1 MSAGEPR
8 PRRPGRRLRDD
19 ERQLWKVVTTS
30 IAPLRTR
37 RKADADL
44 DEAPAAPAPPK
55 PKPKSASKPA
65 PKPVFKPALNARSI
79 GSAAAPAKPVS
90 PPEAAPLGRR
100 AKRRLSRGTDAI
112 DARLDLH
119 GRTQAEAHDALL
131 GFLHWA
137 QARGDRVVLVITGK
151 GRGEFDGERGVLKR
165 QVPMWL
171 RLPEF
176 RACVVGFESAGT
188 GHGGEGALY
197 VRLRK
202 ARRE

>member
-1 MSAGEPR
+1 MTAGEPR
-8 PRRPGRRLRDD
+8 PRRSGRRLRDD

-30 IAPLRTR
+30 IAPLSKR

-44 DEAPAAPAPPK
+44 DEPPVAPALKAKSSK
-55 PKPKSASKPA
+55 PKPAVKPA
-65 PKPVFKPALNARSI
+65 FKPALNARLI
-79 GSAAAPAKPVS
+79 GSAAVPAKPAS

-119 GRTQAEAHDALL
+119 GRTQAEAHDVLL

-137 QARGDRVVLVITGK
+137 QGRGHRLVLIITGK
-151 GRGEFDGERGVLKR
+151 GVADSYGERGVLKR

-176 RACVVGFESAGT
+176 RACVVGFESAGA

-197 VRLRK
+197 VSLRK
-202 ARRE
+202 GR

>member
-8 PRRPGRRLRDD
+8 PRRSGRRLRDD

-30 IAPLRTR
+30 IAPLSKR
-37 RKADADL
+37 RKVDAEVD
-44 DEAPAAPAPPK
+44 DEPAMLAPIKAK
-55 PKPKSASKPA
+55 SKSASKAAAKPAIKPA
-65 PKPVFKPALNARSI
+65 PNARLI
-79 GSAAAPAKPVS
+79 GSAAVPAKPVS
-90 PPEAAPLGRR
+90 PVEAAPLGRK

-151 GRGEFDGERGVLKR
+151 GRAEFDGERGVLKR

-176 RACVVGFESAGT
+176 RACVVGFESAGI

-197 VRLRK
+197 VRLRR
-202 ARRE
+202 AR